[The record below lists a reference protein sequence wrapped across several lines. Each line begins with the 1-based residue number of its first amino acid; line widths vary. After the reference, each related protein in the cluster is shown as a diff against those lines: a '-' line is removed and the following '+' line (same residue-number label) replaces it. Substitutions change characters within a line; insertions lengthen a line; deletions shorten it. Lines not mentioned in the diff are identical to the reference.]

1 MRKQGVPLNTRMEI
15 LRIEPEP
22 ALLSLY
28 TANQTSASQ
37 RLDSGFDLFMAA
49 DAVLEPNETRLLD
62 LQVRAELLTGS
73 HGYYLFPRS
82 SISKTPLRLANSVGI
97 IDYGYRGS
105 LKVAVHNTGSK
116 PYQILREDR
125 LFQLCMPSLAPFQVQ
140 FGTVSRA
147 TARGEG
153 GFGSTTGKGSATVEG
168 ITEGVSTMTLAASLA
183 QDMPGASTPLS

>member
-1 MRKQGVPLNTRMEI
+1 MET

-62 LQVRAELLTGS
+62 LQVRAELIQGGQGV

-97 IDYGYRGS
+97 IDFGYRGS
-105 LKVAVHNTGSK
+105 LKVAVHNTGSA
-116 PYQILREDR
+116 PYTIHRGER

-147 TARGEG
+147 TERGEG
-153 GFGSTTGKGSATVEG
+153 GFGSTTR
-168 ITEGVSTMTLAASLA
+168 EGVTEVGSTTAFAASGGESTSFTH
-183 QDMPGASTPLS
+183 DMPGASKSLR